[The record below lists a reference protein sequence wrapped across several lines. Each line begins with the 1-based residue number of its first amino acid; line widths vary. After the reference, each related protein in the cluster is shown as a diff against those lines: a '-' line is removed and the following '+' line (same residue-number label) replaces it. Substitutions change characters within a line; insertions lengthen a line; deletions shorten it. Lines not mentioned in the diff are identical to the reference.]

1 MNTCSKDYL
10 WLNISSLP
18 YFRGLLRA
26 VEAQVYEDLELPSP
40 SLDLG
45 CGDGRF
51 SRIAFND
58 EVTIGLDPW
67 TGPVRIAGRV
77 GKYKQVMQGTGD
89 RIPFSKGYFSSAV
102 SNSVLE
108 HIPDLDP
115 VFQELSRVLK
125 PGAPFIFCVPNE
137 NFLLNLSVSNWLDK
151 VGLQKF
157 ADKYRAFFNH
167 ISRHHHCDPRNVWE
181 ERLEKHGFFIE
192 DQWDYFSPKSLAIL
206 EWGHYLGL
214 PSLVCHFLFKKW
226 ILVPKRWN
234 LWLTL
239 KIVQPG
245 YTEQRRQQKGSYAF
259 YLARKK

>member
-1 MNTCSKDYL
+1 M
-10 WLNISSLP
+10 NISSLP

-26 VEAQVYEDLELPSP
+26 VEARVYEDLELPSP

-45 CGDGRF
+45 CGDGHF
-51 SRIAFND
+51 SRIAFNE
-58 EVTIGLDPW
+58 EVSVGLDPW
-67 TGPVRIAGRV
+67 AGPVRIAARE
-77 GKYKQVMQGTGD
+77 GKYKQVIQGTGD
-89 RIPFSKGYFSSAV
+89 RIPFSKEYFSSAV

-151 VGLQKF
+151 VGLHKF
-157 ADKYRAFFNH
+157 ADKYRAFFNR

-192 DQWDYFSPKSLAIL
+192 DHVGLFFTAEPGNTGVGALPGFTLA
-206 EWGHYLGL
+206 GL
-214 PSLVCHFLFKKW
+214 PFSFQEMDTRSKAMEPLAHFEDRSTRVYRTAPAREGILCFLPGEKK
-226 ILVPKRWN
+226 V
-234 LWLTL
+234 
-239 KIVQPG
+239 
-245 YTEQRRQQKGSYAF
+245 
-259 YLARKK
+259 KKAVG